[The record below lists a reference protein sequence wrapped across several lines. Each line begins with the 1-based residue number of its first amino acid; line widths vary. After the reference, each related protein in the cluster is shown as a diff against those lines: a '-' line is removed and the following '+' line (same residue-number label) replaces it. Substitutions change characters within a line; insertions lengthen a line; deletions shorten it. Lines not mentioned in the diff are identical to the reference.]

1 MNEAFPLGPRRGK
14 CSNSA
19 ALLTGVF
26 VCLCMHMYGHL
37 GVIVMLHLCCESLCG
52 LSFCTCSLHV
62 QMLLVCGS
70 GLLVALSVHVIM
82 CVYVLAMSLGVFGSV
97 SECAFQWDCEFAC
110 LPLSFCV
117 SFSVCECLDQLLC
130 VIMHFSVRLSVPFH
144 GPQVFIT
151 TPVCKNLAG
160 FGVMGWPRPRAGGWL
175 WERGRPGRRPLLS
188 TFQPEAERLGQPQLS
203 PQ

>member
-19 ALLTGVF
+19 GLLTGVF
-26 VCLCMHMYGHL
+26 VCLCVHMYGHL

-70 GLLVALSVHVIM
+70 GLLVALSVHAIM

-151 TPVCKNLAG
+151 TPVWCGVYQPSLHSSLAARTWQG
-160 FGVMGWPRPRAGGWL
+160 LVSWVGPGPGLVGGY
-175 WERGRPGRRPLLS
+175 GREGG
-188 TFQPEAERLGQPQLS
+188 LGGGPY
-203 PQ
+203 